1 MVNDARLEAFKE
13 LYPFQSRYLHLDSL
27 RYHYLDEGRGETI
40 LMLHGNP
47 TWSFYYRNLIIG
59 LKDKYR
65 CVVPDHMGCGLSD
78 KPQKYD
84 YTLARHIQNLETLAD
99 HLDLR
104 DISLVMHD
112 WGGAIGMGY
121 AVRHPSRVKRLILFN
136 TAAFLSQRIP
146 LSINLCRMPVVGP
159 VAIRC
164 FNAFAGL
171 AVFRACKRRERMTPQ
186 VRSGYLAPYDS
197 YANRVANLRFVQDIP
212 MSPKAPSYSLVQ
224 SIESQLEKFR
234 DRTVLILWGKR
245 DFCFDDYYLERWR
258 GYFPDAEIHEFPDAG
273 HYVVEDAHER
283 IVPLMRQFLGGRPLN
298 TMPGNNQR

>member
-1 MVNDARLEAFKE
+1 MVKNAKLEEFKS
-13 LYPFQSRYLHLDSL
+13 LYPFQSRYLRLDSH
-27 RYHYLDEGRGETI
+27 RYHYLDEGQGDVL

-47 TWSFYYRNLIIG
+47 TWSFFYRNLVIG
-59 LKDKYR
+59 LQDKYR

-84 YTLARHIQNLETLAD
+84 YTLARHIQNLETLVD
-99 HLDLR
+99 RLNLR

-121 AVRHPSRVKRLILFN
+121 AVRHPGRVKRLILFN
-136 TAAFLSQRIP
+136 TAAFLSRRIP
-146 LSINLCRMPVVGP
+146 LSINLCRMPVFGTI
-159 VAIRC
+159 AIRC

-171 AVFRACKRRERMTPQ
+171 AVLRACKRRERMTPQ
-186 VRSGYLAPYDS
+186 VRAGYLAPYDS
-197 YANRVANLRFVQDIP
+197 YANRIANLRFVQDIP
-212 MSPKAPSYSLVQ
+212 MSPKVPSYSLTQ

-234 DRTVLILWGKR
+234 DRPVLILWGKL

-283 IVPLMRQFLGGRPLN
+283 IVPLMRKFLGGHPSN
-298 TMPGNNQR
+298 HAGE